1 MKERLNSLRDTK
13 KRMLLGGGQDKIDKQ
28 HEADKLTARERI
40 DLLVDPG
47 SFLEWGVL
55 LGHAKGLPAEGIV
68 TGTGMVNGR
77 PVCVFAQDATVLGG
91 SMGHRH
97 GYKMHRTVERA
108 IEMQIPLIG
117 LFDSPGAR
125 VERPDEKGSEEV
137 MPNSDKHG
145 GSIFYPNTHAS
156 GVVPQISAM
165 LGSCAGAAVYSPA
178 ITDFVFMVDGISR
191 MFLTGPLV
199 VKSAIGETIG
209 MEELGGAKIHAKVSG
224 LADFRLKNEQ
234 KCFETIKKLLS
245 FLPLN
250 NNDFPPVVDNGDDVN
265 RTDDALADI
274 VPETPTKVYDIHKII
289 KSISD
294 GGDFLE
300 IKSEFAGEIV
310 VGFSRLGGQT
320 VGIVANQPMV
330 RAGSMT
336 VDSSDKQARFI
347 RFCDSFNI
355 PIVML
360 IDTPG
365 YMPGSGQEYK
375 GIIRHGAKVVYALC
389 ECTVPRIGVLLRK
402 CYGGAQLGMG
412 NTPGFHT
419 AFTFYWPSA
428 EAGVLGAKQ
437 SVELFYRKEIK
448 EAENPDKY
456 RAEKVREYSEKF
468 GDPIHHASGNL
479 YVEDVIQPAETR
491 PILIRTLQFLR
502 TKSRDTVHTIPRRR
516 HGNIPL

>member
-1 MKERLNSLRDTK
+1 MKERLENLNSIK
-13 KRMLLGGGQDKIDKQ
+13 QEALLGGGAGKIEKQ
-28 HEADKLTARERI
+28 HEAGKLTARERI
-40 DLLVDPG
+40 GLLVDPG
-47 SFLEWGVL
+47 SFLEWGML
-55 LGHAKGLPAEGIV
+55 LGHAEGLPAEGVV
-68 TGTGMVNGR
+68 TGTGTVDGR
-77 PVCVFAQDATVLGG
+77 PICVFAQDATVHGG

-97 GYKMHRTVERA
+97 GYKIHRTIERA

-125 VERPDEKGSEEV
+125 VEKPDEKGSSEV

-178 ITDFVFMVDGISR
+178 ITDFVFMVDGISKV
-191 MFLTGPLV
+191 FITGPRI

-209 MEELGGAKIHAKVSG
+209 MEELGGAKIHSTVTG
-224 LADFRLKNEQ
+224 LADLRLRSEQ
-234 KCFETIKKLLS
+234 ECFGAIKRLLS
-245 FLPLN
+245 FLPPN
-250 NNDFPPVVDNGDDVN
+250 NKELPPIVHTGDDVE
-265 RTDDALADI
+265 RVDEGLADI
-274 VPETPTKVYDIHKII
+274 VPSSPSKVYDMHKVI

-294 GGDFLE
+294 NGDFLE
-300 IKSEFAGEIV
+300 IKPEFAKEII
-310 VGFSRLGGQT
+310 VGFCRLGGQT
-320 VGIVANQPMV
+320 AGIVANQPMV
-330 RAGSMT
+330 LAGSMT

-347 RFCDSFNI
+347 RFCDAFNI

-365 YMPGSGQEYK
+365 YMPGSAQEHK
-375 GIIRHGAKVVYALC
+375 GIIRHGAKVIYALC
-389 ECTVPRIGVLLRK
+389 ECIVPRIGVMLRK

-419 AFTFYWPSA
+419 DFTFYWPFA

-437 SVELFYRKEIK
+437 SVELFYRNEIK
-448 EAENPDKY
+448 QAKDPDKY
-456 RAEKVREYSEKF
+456 REAKVLEYSEKF
-468 GDPIHHASGNL
+468 GDPIRHASGNL
-479 YVEDVIQPAETR
+479 YIEDVIQPAETR
-491 PILIRTLQFLR
+491 RTLIRTLRFLR
-502 TKSRDTVHTIPRRR
+502 TKSRDLPTPRRR